1 MKQYFALLRVD
12 NYIKNIFIILPLFFS
27 GRLLEVPDL
36 LNALYAM
43 LAFSLGASSIYIVND
58 YFDRDNDKLH
68 PTKKNRPLAARTI
81 TVRTA
86 SIIAL
91 IMVLISLYSMYVL
104 SVDAFF
110 VLVFYVLMNL
120 AYSRYLKHV
129 AVIDVSIISI
139 GFVLRLLIGSFAA
152 NVELSHWIIII
163 TFLLAFFIALAKR
176 RDDVLIFLNSSQK
189 MRQSIDGY
197 NLKFIET
204 AMQIAASV
212 VIVSY
217 LMYVSSVDVMTK
229 VQSKN
234 LYLTAI
240 FVILGFF
247 RYLSITM
254 VNEESASPIK
264 IFLGDRFLQ
273 VIMAGWL
280 VSFGLI
286 LY

>member
-1 MKQYFALLRVD
+1 LKQYFALLRVD